1 MRTVRQLLETKGRDI
16 WKVSPD
22 DSVYEA
28 LRLMADKNVGALIVM
43 DGNRM
48 VGIFSERDY
57 ARKVILQGKF
67 SRDTPVRDIM
77 TRDVFSVTPDQTVK
91 ECMAVMTQGR
101 FRHLPVLLGEEL
113 VGVISI
119 GDVVK
124 AILSDQD
131 FMIAQLENFIGGGR
145 G

>member
-1 MRTVRQLLETKGRDI
+1 MTTVRQLLEAKGRDI
-16 WKVSPD
+16 WTISPD
-22 DSVYEA
+22 NTVYEA
-28 LRLMADKNVGALIVM
+28 LKLMADKNVGALVVM
-43 DGNRM
+43 EGNRM

-57 ARKVILQGKF
+57 ARKVVLHGKF
-67 SRDTPVRDIM
+67 SREILVSGIM
-77 TRDVFSVTPDQTVK
+77 TREVYSVTPEHTIK

-101 FRHLPVLLGEEL
+101 FRHLPVLVGEEL

-124 AILSDQD
+124 ALLSEQD